1 VQLIEE
7 QFNQRWRKLQQD
19 SEQAQAEQET
29 TVAQLRTKLAQKEEQ
44 VQQITARKK
53 HMQIDLDHGLA

>member
-53 HMQIDLDHGLA
+53 HM